1 VRDPLAE
8 LLADAA
14 GFPSCGR
21 CKYVETGT
29 PELCFACA
37 RRSMENLA
45 PFEQRCPVCDQ
56 PVGPGDARC
65 GNPTC
70 NRSDL
75 QFEWNWA
82 IAMKSG
88 PLDRVIRLY
97 KYEGQHGWA
106 KIFGR
111 ILLGFLEQ
119 HRDTFREFGFI
130 VASPTVAGTFE
141 HAREVLREA
150 AYEDLFSPDS
160 WPFDVVGAPAIIRT
174 REVGRFAGKSYQQRR
189 ALADSDLFDSI
200 QITEPQKIAGRQVL
214 VYDDVFTTG
223 LTLQTVAT
231 RLRASGATAVCGVS
245 LVRAPFRGRHS

>member
-1 VRDPLAE
+1 MADPLAD

-14 GFPSCGR
+14 GFPGCGR
-21 CKYVETGT
+21 CKFVETGT
-29 PELCFACA
+29 AELCLACA
-37 RRSMENLA
+37 ARSMEHLA
-45 PFEQRCPVCDQ
+45 PFDDRCPVCDQ
-56 PVGPGDARC
+56 PIEAGDVRC

-75 QFEWNWA
+75 QFTWNWA

-88 PLDRVIRLY
+88 ALDRVIHLY
-97 KYEGQHGWA
+97 KYGGQHSWA

-111 ILLGFLEQ
+111 ILLGFLEL
-119 HRDTFREFGFI
+119 HKETFREFGLI
-130 VASPTVAGTFE
+130 VASPALTGAFE

-160 WPFDVVGAPAIIRT
+160 WPFDVVGSPAIIRT
-174 REVGRFAGKSYQQRR
+174 KEVGRFAGKSYQQRR
-189 ALADSDLFDSI
+189 ALADGDLFDSI
-200 QITEPQKIAGRQVL
+200 HVTEPQKIADRKIL

-231 RLRASGATAVCGVS
+231 RLRASGATDVCGVS